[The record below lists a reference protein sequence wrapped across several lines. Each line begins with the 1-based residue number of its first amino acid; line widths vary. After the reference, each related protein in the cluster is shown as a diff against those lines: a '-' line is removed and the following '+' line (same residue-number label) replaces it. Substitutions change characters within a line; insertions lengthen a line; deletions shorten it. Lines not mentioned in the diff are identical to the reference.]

1 MRIGSL
7 PLFRLE
13 QLPCMDCAPRK
24 KQIVQESLN
33 PLELSVRSV
42 HF

>member
-13 QLPCMDCAPRK
+13 QLPRHGLCAEK
-24 KQIVQESLN
+24 KQIVQESLY